1 MITLRDRLRHQ
12 WFSGVGDFAPVGSV
26 FFLLLIFLLL
36 QSHLAPVPGV
46 LVELPAM
53 ETVSPIPGPDS
64 QMVVVDREG
73 RLFYRQQL
81 TTDEALV
88 KQLAD
93 RTVQSPE
100 QALLVIQADREL
112 NLGRLAEVYALCRR
126 AGVSRLKLQT
136 RPAVGNPSNPSLA
149 P

>member
-1 MITLRDRLRHQ
+1 MISLRDRLRHQ

-46 LVELPAM
+46 LVELPSV

-64 QMVVVDREG
+64 QTVVVDREG
-73 RLFYRQQL
+73 RLFFRQQL
-81 TTDEALV
+81 TSDEALAR
-88 KQLAD
+88 QLAEHVA
-93 RTVQSPE
+93 RSSE
-100 QALLVIQADREL
+100 QALLVIQADRDL

-136 RPAVGNPSNPSLA
+136 RPVLGIPSNTARVP
-149 P
+149 

>member
-81 TTDEALV
+81 TTDEALAR
-88 KQLAD
+88 QLAD
-93 RTVQSPE
+93 RAVQSPE

>member
-81 TTDEALV
+81 TTDEALA

>member
-1 MITLRDRLRHQ
+1 MISLRDRLRHQ
-12 WFSGVGDFAPVGSV
+12 WFSGVGDFAPVASV

-46 LVELPAM
+46 PVELPVV

-64 QMVVVDREG
+64 QVVVVDRAG
-73 RLFYRQQL
+73 RLFFRQQL
-81 TTDEALV
+81 TTDAALIR
-88 KQLAD
+88 QLAD
-93 RTVQSPE
+93 EVARTQG
-100 QALLVIQADREL
+100 QALLVIQADRDL

-126 AGVSRLKLQT
+126 AGVNRLKLQT
-136 RPAVGNPSNPSLA
+136 RPAVGVPSNPVRV